1 MQGCGNQIFDYSKV
15 IKLQNSEEES
25 ENDFHNKKQ
34 PVEGRSETR
43 TLDYSEINKKNLW
56 TIEIAT
62 KK

>member
-25 ENDFHNKKQ
+25 ENDVHNKKQ

-43 TLDYSEINKKNLW
+43 TLDYSEINKKNLS